1 MKTFEEIF
9 DFLSIETEKLEQER
23 KDINSGEFAL
33 IDKLSMMNVLDG
45 KQQMMLKIL
54 NFLNS

>member
-23 KDINSGEFAL
+23 SNINSGEFAL

>member
-9 DFLSIETEKLEQER
+9 DFLSIETEKLEQEMSN
-23 KDINSGEFAL
+23 INSGEFAL

-45 KQQMMLKIL
+45 KQQMML
-54 NFLNS
+54 

>member
-23 KDINSGEFAL
+23 NDINSGEFAL